1 MARKK
6 KKKNRMP
13 PELVEAVRYRADN
26 MCEVMNPDAGCT
38 GRHEETHHRKMRSQ
52 QGKHTMENCVA
63 ACNACHGYIH
73 RHPAIA
79 YTNGWLVK
87 GVKDPAKIPFRRRGV
102 LSFLRKDGGMIAT
115 GIEPLEI

>member
-52 QGKHTMENCVA
+52 QGKHTIENCVA
-63 ACNACHGYIH
+63 VCNACHGYIH
-73 RHPAIA
+73 AHPAISYA
-79 YTNGWLVK
+79 NGWLVK
-87 GVKDPAKIPFRRRGV
+87 GMKDPADVPFNRRGA
-102 LSFLRKDGGMIAT
+102 LHLLRPNGDISVTAIM
-115 GIEPLEI
+115 PLEV

>member
-1 MARKK
+1 MARRK

-52 QGKHTMENCVA
+52 QGKHTRENCVA

-79 YTNGWLVK
+79 YEKGWLVQR
-87 GVKDPAKIPFRRRGV
+87 VKDPTNIPIRRPGD
-102 LSFLRKDGGMIAT
+102 LSNLQRDGGWQDT
-115 GIEPLEI
+115 D

>member
-1 MARKK
+1 MAALGFLQSRSTTNGSLAIRTSNEWGSFCGKRKTLSKSCGGFMARK

-79 YTNGWLVK
+79 
-87 GVKDPAKIPFRRRGV
+87 
-102 LSFLRKDGGMIAT
+102 
-115 GIEPLEI
+115 